1 MDNLIRLV
9 KAMGFWGWMAV
20 MVIGVVVGACIVE
33 AVVVIRKMQI
43 KHEERMAKIN
53 AGIDPGDEIEAY
65 EKDAV

>member
-9 KAMGFWGWMAV
+9 EAMGFWGWMAV